1 MDLEINPDDVH
12 DYVHDV
18 DEFSYE
24 DDDTDFF
31 EIELNFPGGAVV
43 TLTALDE
50 AHAVEALALAGSALV
65 IDYLRE
71 NLGIG

>member
-18 DEFSYE
+18 DAYSYE
-24 DDDTDFF
+24 DGDTDFF